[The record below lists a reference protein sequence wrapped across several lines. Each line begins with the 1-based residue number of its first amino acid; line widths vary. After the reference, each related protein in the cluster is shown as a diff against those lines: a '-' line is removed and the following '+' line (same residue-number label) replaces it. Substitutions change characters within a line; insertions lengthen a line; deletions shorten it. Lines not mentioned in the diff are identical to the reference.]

1 MGRGGGLFPTI
12 YLIIGLVIAG
22 THHYLRHLATVR
34 GLGSALLAIVLWPL
48 VLFGVNLHIH

>member
-1 MGRGGGLFPTI
+1 MRGGLLTVV

-22 THHYLRHLATVR
+22 SHHYLRHLGQVR

-48 VLFGVNLHIH
+48 VLLGVSLHIH